1 MTHETQLVQK
11 VETFGDVRRLILETV
26 MMLRDQQIDVG
37 RGMAMAANMK
47 VLNDNIQ
54 TEINAAKVSI
64 LTEGKAY
71 EFGKVVKLGRRL
83 ISDNS
88 DLDVA

>member
-1 MTHETQLVQK
+1 MINETQLVQK

-54 TEINAAKVSI
+54 TEINAAKLSI

-83 ISDNS
+83 VSDNA
-88 DLDVA
+88 DLDA